1 MMIEVWIFGTYCL
14 GTVVGLYFGFEMA
27 NKKVVARTIDNL
39 IKNGYLRS
47 RRLPNGDEEI
57 LKHGEE

>member
-1 MMIEVWIFGTYCL
+1 MGV
-14 GTVVGLYFGFEMA
+14 YFGFQIA
-27 NKKVVARTIDNL
+27 NKQVVGRTIDNL

-47 RRLPNGDEEI
+47 RRLPNGEEEI

>member
-1 MMIEVWIFGTYCL
+1 MMEVWIFGTYCL
-14 GTVVGLYFGFEMA
+14 GTVVGAYFGFEMA

>member
-1 MMIEVWIFGTYCL
+1 
-14 GTVVGLYFGFEMA
+14 MA

>member
-1 MMIEVWIFGTYCL
+1 MVEIWIFITYCL
-14 GTVVGLYFGFEMA
+14 GTAMGVYFGFQIA
-27 NKKVVARTIDNL
+27 NKQVVGRTIDNL

-47 RRLPNGDEEI
+47 RRLPNGEEEI

>member
-1 MMIEVWIFGTYCL
+1 MIEVWIFGTYCL
-14 GTVVGLYFGFEMA
+14 GTVVGIYLGFEMA